1 MALKKNM
8 YNGALIIITPAESNE
23 QMTLNIPFPIK
34 GSKMIF
40 FTNTKT
46 IILQLPSYFVL
57 SKIENSQE

>member
-40 FTNTKT
+40 FYK
-46 IILQLPSYFVL
+46 Y
-57 SKIENSQE
+57 